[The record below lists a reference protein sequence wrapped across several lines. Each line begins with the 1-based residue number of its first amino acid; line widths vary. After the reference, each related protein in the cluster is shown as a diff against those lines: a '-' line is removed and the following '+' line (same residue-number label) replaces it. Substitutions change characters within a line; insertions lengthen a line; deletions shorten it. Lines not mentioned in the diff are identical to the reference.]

1 MPPARDFYDVLGVPR
16 DASPEEIQRAYHRQ
30 ARRLHPDVSSDPAA
44 AERFKELTAAYEV
57 LSDPGRRDRYDR
69 SDGPMRGQRVRVN
82 TGRSRG
88 GDMDIEDLFD
98 AAFGRWSAGFRYA
111 PTRGAD
117 LEADIEISVEDA
129 YIGWRGTVTLTT
141 GTVAN
146 TFEVSIEPGAVD
158 GQRVRLAG
166 RGGAGTAGGR
176 RGDLYLVVRLAPHP
190 RYRVDGRDVTIDL
203 PVTPWEAALGARVPV
218 PTPAGV
224 VEVELPPGSSSGRRM
239 RLPGRGLPHPA
250 GPPGDLYAEVSI
262 VMPPSLSP
270 TERQLF
276 ERLAKASTFDPR
288 VTP

>member
-1 MPPARDFYDVLGVPR
+1 MTSPGCAASRCSPTIGSTSRASAASSSSKPSWPRCGPRSPGCGRPKMREAAMPPARDFYDVLGVPR

-158 GQRVRLAG
+158 GQR
-166 RGGAGTAGGR
+166 
-176 RGDLYLVVRLAPHP
+176 
-190 RYRVDGRDVTIDL
+190 
-203 PVTPWEAALGARVPV
+203 
-218 PTPAGV
+218 
-224 VEVELPPGSSSGRRM
+224 M